1 MDWLNTRPM
10 SDNLRIALLTY
21 RGNPHSGGQGIYV
34 RYLSRAL
41 TELGHRV
48 EVFSGQPYPELDDGV
63 GLTEIPSLDLYRQPD
78 PFRRPRMS
86 EFRDWIDVL
95 EYAAMCTAAFPE
107 PLTYSLRAARLL
119 RQRVGDFDVVHDNQC
134 LGYGI
139 LDIAKRL
146 PTVAT
151 IHHPIT
157 IDHRLDRQAAS
168 VARRM
173 TMARWYSFTRMQKRV
188 APRLAKVIT
197 ASGTGRR
204 DAAVELGVDP
214 ARITVVHNG
223 VDTDLFKPLPA
234 VPRVPG
240 RIITTTSADVPLKG
254 LVYLIE
260 ALAKVRTERDAHL
273 IVIGTP
279 RAGGRVMQAIARFD
293 VADAVTFE
301 SKIDSLRLAELYATS
316 EVAVVPSLYE
326 GFSLPAAEAMSAEVP
341 VVATTG
347 GALPEVVGTDGKT
360 GILVPPRDVGALATA
375 IRELL
380 LDQPRREAM
389 GRAGRKRVLD
399 MFTWKRSA
407 EATAAIYQA
416 AIHQAAGYQAGISQ
430 RINAC

>member
-1 MDWLNTRPM
+1 
-10 SDNLRIALLTY
+10 
-21 RGNPHSGGQGIYV
+21 V

-41 TELGHRV
+41 VELGHSV
-48 EVFSGQPYPELDDGV
+48 EVFSGQPYPELDAGV
-63 GLTEIPSLDLYRQPD
+63 TLTEVPSLDLYRQPD

-95 EYAAMCTAAFPE
+95 EYGAMCTAAFPE
-107 PLTYSLRAARLL
+107 PLTYSLRVARLL
-119 RQRVGDFDVVHDNQC
+119 RQRAGDFDVVHDNQC
-134 LGYGI
+134 LGFGI
-139 LDIAKRL
+139 LDIAKRI

-157 IDHRLDRQAAS
+157 IDHKLDRQAAS
-168 VARRM
+168 FARRL
-173 TMARWYSFTRMQKRV
+173 TLARWYAFTRMQKRV

-214 ARITVVHNG
+214 TKITVVHNG
-223 VDTDLFKPLPA
+223 VDTDLFKPLPE
-234 VPRVPG
+234 VHRVPG

-260 ALAKVRTERDAHL
+260 ALAKLRTERDAHL
-273 IVIGTP
+273 VVIGTP
-279 RAGGRVMQAIARFD
+279 RPGGRVLQAIARFD

-301 SKIDSLRLAELYATS
+301 SKVDSLRLAELYATA

-326 GFSLPAAEAMSAEVP
+326 GFSLPAAEAMSAGVP

-347 GALPEVVGTDGKT
+347 GALPEVVGAEGKS
-360 GILVPPRDVGALATA
+360 GILVPPKDVGALATA

-380 LDQPRREAM
+380 LDPARRDEM
-389 GRAGRKRVLD
+389 GLAGRQRVLE

-407 EATAAIYQA
+407 DATATIYQD
-416 AIHQAAGYQAGISQ
+416 AIAG
-430 RINAC
+430 C